1 MGFTVFLITVIVSCL
16 FVGVFADSKSQHEEV
31 HYMYKIFSARYC
43 NLQNEIKKL
52 QKEIKEIRGEEE

>member
-16 FVGVFADSKSQHEEV
+16 FVGVFADSKSQHEEL

-43 NLQNEIKKL
+43 NMQNEIKKL